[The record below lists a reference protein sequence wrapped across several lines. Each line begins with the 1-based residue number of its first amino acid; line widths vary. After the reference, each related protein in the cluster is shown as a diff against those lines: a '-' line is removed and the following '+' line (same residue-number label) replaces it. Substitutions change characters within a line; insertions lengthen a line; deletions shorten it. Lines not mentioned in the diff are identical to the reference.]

1 MLSYELGGHPPGL
14 YECVSPA
21 ASSAPSGGGRD
32 SDDDDEAMVS
42 FEILEIFRW
51 GFVSIGGARGD
62 LRLRIQLQRPPTP
75 NCLKSCSLVP
85 RIFSLRNQLFDVFNS
100 STRSWVFLLVLI
112 QNQIIGRL

>member
-21 ASSAPSGGGRD
+21 ASSPPSGGGRD

-51 GFVSIGGARGD
+51 GFVSIGGAREATFDFEFNFND
-62 LRLRIQLQRPPTP
+62 LQLRIA
-75 NCLKSCSLVP
+75 
-85 RIFSLRNQLFDVFNS
+85 
-100 STRSWVFLLVLI
+100 
-112 QNQIIGRL
+112 